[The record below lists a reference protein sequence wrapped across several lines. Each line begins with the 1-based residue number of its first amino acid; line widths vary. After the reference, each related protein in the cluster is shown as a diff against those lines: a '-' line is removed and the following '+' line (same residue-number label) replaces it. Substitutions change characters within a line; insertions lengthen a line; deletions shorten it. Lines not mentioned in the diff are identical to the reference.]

1 MTTTDTRSGRK
12 RKPFSATRS
21 PGRALA
27 AIAPGYFFFVAFL
40 LIPLALTVL
49 LSFTDWNG
57 YSYDNIRFNGVDNY
71 VKLAGDEVFL
81 GALVHNIWFLL
92 GSVVLR
98 TLLAL
103 GLALALRR
111 AFPLSGF
118 FQGVFLVPTTLSL
131 VVVGLVLKFLLD
143 PNNGL
148 INPLLRSIGLGAL
161 AGAWLA
167 DPSRALPILILLDV
181 WIGFGIYLFI
191 FLSSMST
198 LPGDVFEAAKVD
210 GAKRWQETRYV
221 TLPMLGD
228 TIKLVV
234 LLSAIDSLK
243 VFATIYVTT
252 GGGPNHATEVLSTW
266 AFFQAF
272 SGNQVGYGSAILVVL
287 LLITLVLTFF
297 YVRQN
302 REDRAEKR
310 AARRTSTDIDS
321 EVTR

>member
-1 MTTTDTRSGRK
+1 MTSTMTRTNRK
-12 RKPFSATRS
+12 RKPFHLTRS

-27 AIAPGYFFFVAFL
+27 AIAPGYFFFLAFL

-71 VKLAGDEVFL
+71 VRLAGDSVFL
-81 GALVHNIWFLL
+81 EALVHNVWFLV

-118 FQGVFLVPTTLSL
+118 FQGVFLIPTTLSL

-148 INPLLRSIGLGAL
+148 INPLLESIGLGFL

-181 WIGFGIYLFI
+181 WVGFGIYLFI

-198 LPGDVFEAAKVD
+198 LPADVFEAAKVD
-210 GAKRWQETRYV
+210 GAKRWQETWFV
-221 TLPMLGD
+221 TLPMLSD

-234 LLSAIDSLK
+234 LLAAIDSLK

-287 LLITLVLTFF
+287 LLITLVLTYF

-302 REDRAEKR
+302 RADRDDRRAKRRLAEYGAPR
-310 AARRTSTDIDS
+310 
-321 EVTR
+321 

>member
-1 MTTTDTRSGRK
+1 MTTTAIRNSRR
-12 RKPFSATRS
+12 RKPFNSTRS

-40 LIPLALTVL
+40 LIPLGLTVL

-57 YSYDNIRFNGVDNY
+57 YSYDNIHFNGVDNY
-71 VKLAGDEVFL
+71 IRLAGDTVFL
-81 GALVHNIWFLL
+81 QALVHNIWFLI

-118 FQGVFLVPTTLSL
+118 FQGVFLIPTTLSL

-148 INPLLRSIGLGAL
+148 INPLLKAVGLGAF

-167 DPSRALPILILLDV
+167 DPNRALPILILLDV

-210 GAKRWQETRYV
+210 GAKKWQETWFV
-221 TLPMLGD
+221 TLPMISD

-234 LLSAIDSLK
+234 LLAAIDSLK

-297 YVRQN
+297 YVRQG
-302 REDRAEKR
+302 RGDRAERR
-310 AARRTSTDIDS
+310 AARATVEGDER
-321 EVTR
+321 